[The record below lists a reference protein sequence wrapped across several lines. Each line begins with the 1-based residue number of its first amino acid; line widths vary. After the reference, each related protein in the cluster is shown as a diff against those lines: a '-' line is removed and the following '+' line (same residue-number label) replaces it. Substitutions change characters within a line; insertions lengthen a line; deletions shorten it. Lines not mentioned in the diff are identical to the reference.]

1 MQFANPLIPI
11 LELDAGKNHQLKAA
25 APEARESWSSECP
38 QQNRV
43 TGRPATLGLSPT
55 AQRKRSETERQTSPP
70 PKDKRTDGLQRSLTA
85 FRDPPSTDVELRAQ
99 AQRNPPLHLQN
110 NANKSKRR
118 RRRTSASLSSPS
130 PSRLSPSSCIRCRH
144 RARLFLQP
152 GMAAGSTAA
161 PRGSDTARGTRGGPV
176 GAALRALRAPRRFMA
191 GRGERRG
198 RAESHGNRPRLRAAA
213 RPRGH
218 GCLAAPAP
226 PVPGRTLSAF
236 NASLSLS
243 ASTRAPFAPN
253 AQPWHG
259 RASGFTRLC
268 PSRALLGG
276 EVARWSD
283 CWVSS
288 LSWLHASR

>member
-25 APEARESWSSECP
+25 AAPEARESWSSECP

-43 TGRPATLGLSPT
+43 TGRLAALGLSPT

-161 PRGSDTARGTRGGPV
+161 PRGSDTARGTRGGAGGS
-176 GAALRALRAPRRFMA
+176 GATSAPGSPALYGRA
-191 GRGERRG
+191 GRTAGPG
-198 RAESHGNRPRLRAAA
+198 REPREPPPPARSSAAEGPWVFGRPRAAGA
-213 RPRGH
+213 RED
-218 GCLAAPAP
+218 
-226 PVPGRTLSAF
+226 
-236 NASLSLS
+236 
-243 ASTRAPFAPN
+243 
-253 AQPWHG
+253 AQ
-259 RASGFTRLC
+259 R
-268 PSRALLGG
+268 
-276 EVARWSD
+276 V
-283 CWVSS
+283 
-288 LSWLHASR
+288 